1 MAARNLTPKISRR
14 AVLGMGAVGAAGVGL
29 ALTGCVKLTGPTQAK
44 PGMKVGEL
52 SKVPV
57 GGSLNFD
64 VDGVKMVVTQP
75 TEGTVVAHSA
85 ICTHEGCVVGPRK
98 GVLLC
103 DCHDAEFNPDTG
115 AVINGPAEEPLPA
128 IAVEVR
134 DGVIYT
140 V

>member
-1 MAARNLTPKISRR
+1 MAARNLTSKVSRR
-14 AVLGMGAVGAAGVGL
+14 AVIGMGAVGAAGVGL
-29 ALTGCVKLTGPTQAK
+29 ALAGCAKLSGPAEAK
-44 PGMKVGEL
+44 AGIQVGKL
-52 SKVPV
+52 SDVPV

-64 VDGVKMVVTQP
+64 VAGVKMVVTQP

-115 AVINGPAEEPLPA
+115 AVITGPAEEPLPA

-140 V
+140 I